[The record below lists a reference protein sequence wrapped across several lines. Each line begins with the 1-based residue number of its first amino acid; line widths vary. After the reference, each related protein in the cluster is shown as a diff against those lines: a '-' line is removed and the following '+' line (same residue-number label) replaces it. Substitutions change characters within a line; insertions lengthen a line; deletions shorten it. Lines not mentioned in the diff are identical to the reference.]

1 MTRTRIFSRTALAI
15 ALIGWLAIILGPYLV
30 MLATSVTP
38 NEVLTR
44 SGASLVPPEI
54 SFEGYRQLLTGTAF
68 LSYLR
73 NSLLVAAIAVP
84 LTLTVG
90 TGAAI
95 ALSRFHFPGR
105 QAFMTGVLVAQLL
118 PAVLLVI
125 SLQGQLRAFSLLDS
139 RIGLA
144 LVHAAFATPFSVWLL
159 KGFLDSIPRELEE
172 AGRIDGASSSQVI
185 RLLILPL
192 LGPGLVAAG
201 TYVFIL
207 TWNEFLYALTFT
219 ASEATRTLPV
229 GLQLFIGEYQ
239 IRWDLLTA
247 GGVLAVVPV
256 ILGFLL
262 VQKRLVAGLA
272 AGAVKG

>member
-1 MTRTRIFSRTALAI
+1 MNRTRIFSRTALAI

-30 MLATSVTP
+30 MLATSITP
-38 NEVLTR
+38 NDVLSR

-73 NSLLVAAIAVP
+73 NSLLVALIAVP
-84 LTLTVG
+84 LALTVG

-95 ALSRFHFPGR
+95 ALSRFEFPGR

-256 ILGFLL
+256 IVGFLL

>member
-1 MTRTRIFSRTALAI
+1 MTRRSPFSRAALYI
-15 ALIGWLAIILGPYLV
+15 ALVGWLAVILGPYLI

-38 NEVLTR
+38 NDVLTR
-44 SGASLVPPEI
+44 SGASLIPAEVDFGAYGELVGDT
-54 SFEGYRQLLTGTAF
+54 SFLRF
-68 LSYLR
+68 LR

-84 LTLTVG
+84 VTLAVG

-95 ALSRFHFPGR
+95 ALSRYSFPGR
-105 QAFMTGVLVAQLL
+105 QAVMTGVLCAQLL

-125 SLQGQLRAFSLLDS
+125 SLQGQLRMFGLLDS
-139 RIGLA
+139 RVGLA
-144 LVHAAFATPFSVWLL
+144 LIHAAFATPFTTWLL

-172 AGRIDGASSSQVI
+172 AARTDGASGAQVI
-185 RLLILPL
+185 RLIILPL

-219 ASEATRTLPV
+219 ASDDTRTLPV

-247 GGVLAVVPV
+247 GGVLAVIPV
-256 ILGFLL
+256 VVGFLL
-262 VQKRLVAGLA
+262 VQKRLVAGLT